1 VKYKNIGRNTP
12 LYQSL
17 QKGIYL
23 DIFPNLNQ
31 ELAKER
37 IIKQEHIVKLLQ
49 AKIKRDF
56 QFEK

>member
-1 VKYKNIGRNTP
+1 

-31 ELAKER
+31 ELAKEK

>member
-1 VKYKNIGRNTP
+1 VKYKNIGRSTP

-37 IIKQEHIVKLLQ
+37 IIKQEHVVKLLQ
-49 AKIKRDF
+49 AKIKKDF
-56 QFEK
+56 KFEK